1 MASTTKTFKSDDSV
15 LDPAI
20 KSHITTL
27 YAAVDNQEL
36 EIWGAHFTEDAVL
49 KKGTSNVKG
58 RENLVELVTK
68 SWSNFQSRDHTVYS
82 VFPFGPKAEEV
93 MMHGRSNNVSK
104 DGQAST
110 FTWAARMHFRR
121 DEDGK
126 VLIDQYTIITDPHPS
141 TI

>member
-1 MASTTKTFKSDDSV
+1 MAPITKTFKSDDSV

-36 EIWGAHFTEDAVL
+36 EIWGAHFAEDAVL